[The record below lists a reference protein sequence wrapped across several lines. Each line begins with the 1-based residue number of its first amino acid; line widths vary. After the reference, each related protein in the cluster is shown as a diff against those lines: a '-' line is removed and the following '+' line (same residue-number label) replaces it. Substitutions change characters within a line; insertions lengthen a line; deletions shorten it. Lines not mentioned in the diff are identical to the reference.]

1 MFVVFKLLWNI
12 GFCFEKFIFFVLRLF
27 LILIDLRR
35 FIIFGLDDVLF
46 DDGNNVIFFGD
57 FELLFVNIILVKIIF
72 GIGYLGF
79 FEFFIGRFFIFDCLN
94 TVEFWLSVCLE

>member
-1 MFVVFKLLWNI
+1 MFREVY
-12 GFCFEKFIFFVLRLF
+12 FFVLRLF

-79 FEFFIGRFFIFDCLN
+79 FEFFIVRFLIFDCLN
-94 TVEFWLSVCLE
+94 TVEF